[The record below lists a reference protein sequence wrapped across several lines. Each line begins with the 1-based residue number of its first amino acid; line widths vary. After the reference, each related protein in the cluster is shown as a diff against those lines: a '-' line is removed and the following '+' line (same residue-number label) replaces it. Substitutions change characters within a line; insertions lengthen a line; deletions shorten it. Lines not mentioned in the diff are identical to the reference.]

1 MTQRGIRGRGITSVN
16 IHAVINFIAFDAYN
30 IFFIKN
36 TFTLELHNNP
46 NPAGEGGGFICPTPS
61 GFGPVH
67 ARRFIPKH

>member
-1 MTQRGIRGRGITSVN
+1 MIQRTIRGMGITPIN

-46 NPAGEGGGFICPTPS
+46 NPAGEGGG
-61 GFGPVH
+61 VH
-67 ARRFIPKH
+67 MPHPLWFWSRTC